1 MVDCKVEINGQ
12 LFDWEFW
19 FKAEDMAYDFKHTVD
34 ASMEAIEVEFDFQKG
49 VSITMGLR
57 CELVMTVKVD
67 SSAHFLEVDGQNN
80 LEVIKEKITDALYDL
95 EELKVEDVDIMRR
108 LD

>member
-1 MVDCKVEINGQ
+1 
-12 LFDWEFW
+12 
-19 FKAEDMAYDFKHTVD
+19 
-34 ASMEAIEVEFDFQKG
+34 
-49 VSITMGLR
+49 MGLR
-57 CELVMTVKVD
+57 CELVMTVKID
-67 SSAHFLEVDGQNN
+67 SSAHLLEVDEQNN

>member
-1 MVDCKVEINGQ
+1 M
-12 LFDWEFW
+12 
-19 FKAEDMAYDFKHTVD
+19 
-34 ASMEAIEVEFDFQKG
+34 S
-49 VSITMGLR
+49 LR
-57 CELVMTVKVD
+57 CELVMTVHVD
-67 SSAHFLEVDGQNN
+67 SSANFLEVDDINN

>member
-1 MVDCKVEINGQ
+1 
-12 LFDWEFW
+12 
-19 FKAEDMAYDFKHTVD
+19 
-34 ASMEAIEVEFDFQKG
+34 
-49 VSITMGLR
+49 MGLR
-57 CELVMTVKVD
+57 CELVMTIKVD
-67 SSAHFLEVDGQNN
+67 SSAHFLEVDEQNN

>member
-1 MVDCKVEINGQ
+1 
-12 LFDWEFW
+12 
-19 FKAEDMAYDFKHTVD
+19 
-34 ASMEAIEVEFDFQKG
+34 
-49 VSITMGLR
+49 MGLR
-57 CELVMTVKVD
+57 CELVMTVSVD
-67 SSAHFLEVDGQNN
+67 SSAPFLEVDDINN

>member
-1 MVDCKVEINGQ
+1 
-12 LFDWEFW
+12 
-19 FKAEDMAYDFKHTVD
+19 
-34 ASMEAIEVEFDFQKG
+34 
-49 VSITMGLR
+49 MGLR
-57 CELVMTVKVD
+57 GELVMTVKVD
-67 SSAHFLEVDGQNN
+67 SSAHFLEVDEQNN

>member
-1 MVDCKVEINGQ
+1 
-12 LFDWEFW
+12 
-19 FKAEDMAYDFKHTVD
+19 
-34 ASMEAIEVEFDFQKG
+34 
-49 VSITMGLR
+49 
-57 CELVMTVKVD
+57 MTVKVD
-67 SSAHFLEVDGQNN
+67 SSAHFLEVDEQNN